1 MRIDPERRGF
11 PRETIFWRKLMSQSL
26 SVPASQE
33 RGGASPSAMSDRW
46 FSLLLVV
53 PAMLVILV
61 FALLPLAYALDVSF
75 RFADLTRGRIGD
87 FVGLDNY
94 RTVLH
99 DGAFWSSVWVTLKFT
114 LSAVTLEMVLGI
126 AIAFLIH
133 GATVGKGIIRSLMI
147 LPLATSAAVT
157 GLFWRYLYDTQFGLI
172 NYFLGL
178 IGLPEP
184 NWLGDYTI
192 ALWSVILFDVWQWT
206 PFVALIALA
215 GLQALPKEPFEA
227 AELDGAST
235 FRVLRTLTFPM
246 LKPVLFLVLV
256 LRTIDSVRLYDAV
269 AVLTR
274 GGPGTVT
281 ETMTF
286 YLYRTGLKLFRMDY
300 ASTMA
305 IFFLYAMLVA
315 SLFAL
320 RPLLTQFSSRASEG

>member
-1 MRIDPERRGF
+1 
-11 PRETIFWRKLMSQSL
+11 MSQSL

-33 RGGASPSAMSDRW
+33 RGAASPTAMSDRW
-46 FSLLLVV
+46 FSILLIV

-94 RTVLH
+94 PAVLH
-99 DGAFWSSVWVTLKFT
+99 DRAFWSSVGVTLKFT
-114 LSAVTLEMVLGI
+114 LTAVTLEMVLGI

-133 GATVGKGIIRSLMI
+133 GATAGKGIIRSLMI

-172 NYFLGL
+172 NHFLGL
-178 IGLPEP
+178 VGLPEP

>member
-1 MRIDPERRGF
+1 
-11 PRETIFWRKLMSQSL
+11 MSQSL
-26 SVPASQE
+26 SVSLPQQRRAS
-33 RGGASPSAMSDRW
+33 GAVISDRW
-46 FSLLLVV
+46 FSILLIA
-53 PAMLVILV
+53 PAMAVILV
-61 FALLPLAYALDVSF
+61 FALLPLVYALNVSF
-75 RFADLTRGRIGD
+75 RFADLTRGGIGD

-94 RTVLH
+94 RRVLA
-99 DGAFWSSVWVTLKFT
+99 DRAFWASVGVTVKFT
-114 LSAVTLEMVLGI
+114 LAAVILEMVLGI

-133 GATVGKGIIRSLMI
+133 SATRGKGIIRSLMV

-178 IGLPEP
+178 LHLPQP

-192 ALWSVILFDVWQWT
+192 ALWSVVLFDVWQWT

-281 ETMTF
+281 ESMTF

-320 RPLLTQFSSRASEG
+320 TPLLKQFSNRASEG

>member
-1 MRIDPERRGF
+1 
-11 PRETIFWRKLMSQSL
+11 MSQSL
-26 SVPASQE
+26 SLSAEKPRRAAVR
-33 RGGASPSAMSDRW
+33 RGMSDRV
-46 FSLLLVV
+46 FSVLLIT
-53 PAMLVILV
+53 PAMAVILV

-75 RFADLTRGRIGD
+75 HFADLTRGRIGA

-94 RTVLH
+94 RTVLA
-99 DGAFWSSVWVTLKFT
+99 DADFWASVGVTLKFT
-114 LSAVTLEMVLGI
+114 VAAVTLEMVLGI

-133 GATVGKGIIRSLMI
+133 GATLGKGLIRSLMV

-157 GLFWRYLYDTQFGLI
+157 GLFWRYLYDTQFGLM

-178 IGLPEP
+178 VGLPQP

-192 ALWSVILFDVWQWT
+192 ALWSVVLFDVWQWT

-281 ETMTF
+281 ESMTF

-305 IFFLYAMLVA
+305 VFFLYAMLVA

-320 RPLLTQFSSRASEG
+320 GPLLKQFSTRATEG

>member
-1 MRIDPERRGF
+1 
-11 PRETIFWRKLMSQSL
+11 MSQSL
-26 SVPASQE
+26 SVPASRE
-33 RGGASPSAMSDRW
+33 RGVASPTAMSDRW
-46 FSLLLVV
+46 FSILLVV

-87 FVGLDNY
+87 FVGLDTY
-94 RTVLH
+94 RAVLH
-99 DGAFWSSVWVTLKFT
+99 DRAFWSSVWVTLKFT
-114 LSAVTLEMVLGI
+114 LTAVTLEMVLGI

-133 GATVGKGIIRSLMI
+133 GATAGKGIIRSLMI

-178 IGLPEP
+178 VGLPEP

>member
-1 MRIDPERRGF
+1 
-11 PRETIFWRKLMSQSL
+11 MSQSL
-26 SVPASQE
+26 SLLTSQQ
-33 RGGASPSAMSDRW
+33 RRAAAPSAMSDRW
-46 FSLLLVV
+46 FSILLIA
-53 PAMLVILV
+53 PAMAVILI
-61 FALLPLAYALDVSF
+61 FALLPLAYALNVSF
-75 RFADLTRGRIGD
+75 RVADLTRGGIGG

-94 RTVLH
+94 RSVLH
-99 DGAFWSSVWVTLKFT
+99 DSAFWASAWVTVKFT
-114 LSAVTLEMVLGI
+114 MSAVILEMVLGI

-133 GATVGKGIIRSLMI
+133 GATSGRGIIRSLMV

-178 IGLPEP
+178 LHLPQP

-192 ALWSVILFDVWQWT
+192 ALWSVVLFDVWQWT

-281 ETMTF
+281 ESMTF

-320 RPLLTQFSSRASEG
+320 RPLLTQFSTRASEG

>member
-1 MRIDPERRGF
+1 
-11 PRETIFWRKLMSQSL
+11 
-26 SVPASQE
+26 
-33 RGGASPSAMSDRW
+33 
-46 FSLLLVV
+46 
-53 PAMLVILV
+53 
-61 FALLPLAYALDVSF
+61 
-75 RFADLTRGRIGD
+75 
-87 FVGLDNY
+87 
-94 RTVLH
+94 
-99 DGAFWSSVWVTLKFT
+99 
-114 LSAVTLEMVLGI
+114 MVLGI
-126 AIAFLIH
+126 AIAFLIN
-133 GATVGKGIIRSLMI
+133 GATAGKGIIRSLMV

-178 IGLPEP
+178 LHLPQP

-192 ALWSVILFDVWQWT
+192 ALWSVVLFDVWQWT

-274 GGPGTVT
+274 GGPGTTT
-281 ETMTF
+281 ESMTF

-305 IFFLYAMLVA
+305 VFFLYAMLVA

-320 RPLLTQFSSRASEG
+320 APLLKQFSTRASEG

>member
-1 MRIDPERRGF
+1 
-11 PRETIFWRKLMSQSL
+11 MSSVSIQS
-26 SVPASQE
+26 PA
-33 RGGASPSAMSDRW
+33 RARPYTAAPSGMSDRW
-46 FSLLLVV
+46 FSILLIA
-53 PAMLVILV
+53 PAMAVILV
-61 FALLPLAYALDVSF
+61 FALLPLVYAVDVSF

-94 RTVLH
+94 RTVLN
-99 DGAFWSSVWVTLKFT
+99 DRAFWSSVGVTLKFT
-114 LSAVTLEMVLGI
+114 FAAVAIEMLLGI
-126 AIAFLIH
+126 GIAFLIH
-133 GATVGKGIIRSLMI
+133 GATFAKGIIRSLMI

-157 GLFWRYLYDTQFGLI
+157 GLFWRYLYDTQFGLM

-178 IGLPEP
+178 LHLPQP

-192 ALWSVILFDVWQWT
+192 ALWSVVLFDVWQWT

-246 LKPVLFLVLV
+246 LAPVLFLVLI

-274 GGPGTVT
+274 GGPGTTT

-320 RPLLTQFSSRASEG
+320 APLLRQFSNRASEG

>member
-1 MRIDPERRGF
+1 
-11 PRETIFWRKLMSQSL
+11 MSQSL
-26 SVPASQE
+26 SIPSQE
-33 RGGASPSAMSDRW
+33 ASRFTAAPTGMSERL
-46 FSLLLVV
+46 FSILLIA
-53 PAMLVILV
+53 PAMAVILV

-99 DGAFWSSVWVTLKFT
+99 DQAFWASVGVTLKFT
-114 LSAVTLEMVLGI
+114 IAAVALEMALGI
-126 AIAFLIH
+126 ALAFLIH
-133 GATVGKGIIRSLMI
+133 GATHGKGIIRSLMV

-157 GLFWRYLYDTQFGLI
+157 GLFWRYLYDTQFGLM

-178 IGLPEP
+178 LHLPQP

-192 ALWSVILFDVWQWT
+192 ALWSVVLFDIWQWT

-215 GLQALPKEPFEA
+215 GLQSLPKEPFEA

-274 GGPGTVT
+274 GGPGTAT
-281 ETMTF
+281 ESMTF

-320 RPLLTQFSSRASEG
+320 APLLKQFSTRASEG

>member
-1 MRIDPERRGF
+1 MVPS
-11 PRETIFWRKLMSQSL
+11 MSVAAAPDNSM
-26 SVPASQE
+26 SVHRFEAQMNNDKK
-33 RGGASPSAMSDRW
+33 AMSDRW
-46 FSLLLVV
+46 FSILLIA
-53 PAMLVILV
+53 PAMAIILV
-61 FALLPLAYALDVSF
+61 FALLPLAYAVDVSF
-75 RFADLTRGRIGD
+75 RLADLTRGGVKG
-87 FVGLDNY
+87 FVGLENY

-99 DGAFWSSVWVTLKFT
+99 DKAFWDSTWVTIKFT
-114 LSAVTLEMVLGI
+114 FVAVSLQMVLGI
-126 AIAFLIH
+126 AVAFLIH
-133 GATVGKGIIRSLMI
+133 GATIGKGLIRSLMV

-172 NYFLGL
+172 NYFLSL
-178 IGLPEP
+178 LGLPEP
-184 NWLGDYTI
+184 NWLGDINI
-192 ALWSVILFDVWQWT
+192 ALWSVVLFDVWQWT

-215 GLQALPKEPFEA
+215 GLQSLPKEPFEA

-235 FRVLRTLTFPM
+235 WRVLRVLTFPM

-256 LRTIDSVRLYDAV
+256 LRTIDCMRLYDAV

-274 GGPGTVT
+274 GGPGTAT
-281 ETMTF
+281 GTMTF

-320 RPLLTQFSSRASEG
+320 KPLLRQFSARAGEA

>member
-1 MRIDPERRGF
+1 
-11 PRETIFWRKLMSQSL
+11 MSQSL
-26 SVPASQE
+26 SVSASTQRRPATP
-33 RGGASPSAMSDRW
+33 ALISDKL
-46 FSLLLVV
+46 FSIFLIV
-53 PAMLVILV
+53 PAMAVILV
-61 FALLPLAYALDVSF
+61 FALLPLAYALNVSF
-75 RFADLTRGRIGD
+75 RFADLTRGGIGA

-94 RTVLH
+94 RTVLA
-99 DGAFWSSVWVTLKFT
+99 DDAFWASVGVTLKFT
-114 LSAVTLEMVLGI
+114 VSAVVLEMVLGI

-133 GATVGKGIIRSLMI
+133 GATAGKGIIRSLMV

-157 GLFWRYLYDTQFGLI
+157 GLFWRYLYDTQFGLM

-178 IGLPEP
+178 LHLPQP

-192 ALWSVILFDVWQWT
+192 ALWSVVLFDVWQWT

-281 ETMTF
+281 ESMTF

-305 IFFLYAMLVA
+305 IFFLYALLVA

-320 RPLLTQFSSRASEG
+320 RPLLKQFSVRASEG

>member
-1 MRIDPERRGF
+1 
-11 PRETIFWRKLMSQSL
+11 MSQSL

-33 RGGASPSAMSDRW
+33 RGTAGPAAMSDRW
-46 FSLLLVV
+46 FSILLVV

-114 LSAVTLEMVLGI
+114 VTAVTLEMVLGI

-157 GLFWRYLYDTQFGLI
+157 GLFWRYLYDPQFGLI